1 MRHRKK
7 GRKLG
12 RTTSHRKAMLRNM
25 VTSLIEN
32 EAITTTDAKAKELK
46 PLAEKM
52 ISLARKGDL
61 HSRRQALAVIRGKKT
76 VSKLF
81 NSIAP
86 RYAGREGGYVRIYK
100 LGERK
105 GDGAP
110 ISLVELIGREKEA
123 KGSAKKSESAK

>member
-1 MRHRKK
+1 
-7 GRKLG
+7 
-12 RTTSHRKAMLRNM
+12 MLRNM